1 MRIVVTGATG
11 NVGSSLLRSLAK
23 DPAVDSIVGVERRL
37 PDMAPPPKTTWA
49 HADVVTDDLV
59 AAFRSADVVVH
70 LAWLIQPARD
80 QRQLWAVNVEGS
92 VRVFEAAA
100 AAGVRS
106 LVYASS
112 IGAYSPGPKE
122 PVDET
127 WPTNGIPTAYY
138 SRQKAYAERALDAVE
153 ARNPGLRVVRLRPAL
168 IFKETSAAEQRRLFG
183 GPLLPGSLLRPSLIP
198 VLPVTG
204 RLVFQCVHTRDV
216 AEAYRLA
223 VTGDARGA
231 FNIAADPVLDPDRL
245 GKLFGARPVHVP
257 EPVFRWAAD
266 LTWRLH
272 LQPTPRDWV
281 DMAFES
287 PLLDTSRA
295 RRELGWAP
303 TVSADD
309 TLRELLEG
317 MQEGAGEPTPPLRE
331 GARL

>member
-1 MRIVVTGATG
+1 MRVVVTGATG
-11 NVGSSLLRSLAK
+11 NVGTSLIRLLAA
-23 DPAVDSIVGVERRL
+23 DPQVDEIVGVARRL
-37 PDMAPPPKTTWA
+37 PDMPPPPKTTWA
-49 HADVVTDDLV
+49 HADIVTDDLV
-59 AAFRSADVVVH
+59 AAFRSTDVVVH

-80 QRQLWAVNVEGS
+80 QRQLWKVNVEGS

-100 AAGVRS
+100 AAGVAS

-138 SRQKAYAERALDAVE
+138 SRQKAYTERVLDAVE
-153 ARNPGLRVVRLRPAL
+153 ARHPELRVVRLRPAL

-198 VLPVTG
+198 ILPVTD

-223 VTGDARGA
+223 VTGDVRGP

-245 GKLFGARPVHVP
+245 AEVFTARTVRVP
-257 EPVFRWAAD
+257 ESVFRWGAD
-266 LTWRLH
+266 LSWRLH
-272 LQPTPRDWV
+272 LQPTPRDWA
-281 DMAFES
+281 DLAFES
-287 PLLDTSRA
+287 PLLDTTLA
-295 RRELGWAP
+295 RTELGWQP
-303 TVSADD
+303 TVTADD
-309 TLRELLEG
+309 TLRELLHG
-317 MQEGAGEPTPPLRE
+317 MQEGAGEATPPLRE
-331 GARL
+331 DARL